1 MALPLTFDR
10 KVRVSSAPW
19 LDTQGDDFPLCSKCV
34 QVMVAGINL
43 ILAEIEKA
51 ESPKC
56 TDLCSFAPAGGLEF
70 QLCSELCELVG
81 VGVFMEAV
89 KLSGGADFIAPCDAL
104 RVCKSADCP
113 SANPTCVRLGEP
125 TVSPASAAAGTAF
138 QVALP
143 LNVSAGDDGIG
154 ASQLVTTICPTTQS
168 AKDCAKSG
176 QDALLTPGLVSG
188 AYPLGLTIDS
198 TDSPP
203 GDYVVTLRLC
213 EGTCTEDDTPPGTQG
228 PHGRYQ
234 RNFGSASATFTVTQ
248 QS

>member
-1 MALPLTFDR
+1 MAGLPSD
-10 KVRVSSAPW
+10 
-19 LDTQGDDFPLCSKCV
+19 
-34 QVMVAGINL
+34 
-43 ILAEIEKA
+43 
-51 ESPKC
+51 
-56 TDLCSFAPAGGLEF
+56 
-70 QLCSELCELVG
+70 
-81 VGVFMEAV
+81 
-89 KLSGGADFIAPCDAL
+89 GASTARLLMDAAT
-104 RVCKSADCP
+104 R
-113 SANPTCVRLGEP
+113 
-125 TVSPASAAAGTAF
+125 TAF